1 MFIIEGIAFHKFR
14 HLLISRLMPAVIYNV
29 PEFRHQINDR
39 TLGRACTSQ
48 PGATENQDSE
58 NVFLPMPHQSIG
70 DDLYIHWD
78 RLITRQSLRCRPDG
92 GDSISVT
99 LADNT
104 KIVGQPFASN
114 PLVEES
120 PVIQE
125 PATAVRAL
133 TLLNQ
138 AGSIRGS
145 STHTP

>member
-1 MFIIEGIAFHKFR
+1 MIVHSGVA
-14 HLLISRLMPAVIYNV
+14 A
-29 PEFRHQINDR
+29 
-39 TLGRACTSQ
+39 RAS

-58 NVFLPMPHQSIG
+58 NGQ
-70 DDLYIHWD
+70 
-78 RLITRQSLRCRPDG
+78 DG

-114 PLVEES
+114 QLVEES